1 MRPKSLRTFRL
12 SLAKLGGKI
21 MRIFHA
27 HLFIGCLLVTSCAT
41 FLSEQQYIQVD
52 EEVTETFLP
61 SGLMYSIPEKK
72 DIRKIVILGE
82 GTVTNV
88 DIYARN
94 SEDNWKQIKKI
105 KKTVGF
111 PIEINVVLKADA
123 VRIMQKRIRGM
134 GRINTVQFYALAEEQ
149 Q

>member
-1 MRPKSLRTFRL
+1 
-12 SLAKLGGKI
+12 

-61 SGLMYSIPEKK
+61 SGLMYSIPKKK

>member
-1 MRPKSLRTFRL
+1 
-12 SLAKLGGKI
+12 
-21 MRIFHA
+21 
-27 HLFIGCLLVTSCAT
+27 
-41 FLSEQQYIQVD
+41 
-52 EEVTETFLP
+52 
-61 SGLMYSIPEKK
+61 
-72 DIRKIVILGE
+72 LGE

-94 SEDNWKQIKKI
+94 SENNWKRIKKI

-123 VRIMQKRIRGM
+123 VRINQKRIRGR
-134 GRINTVQFYALAEEQ
+134 GSINSVRFFALSKEQ

>member
-1 MRPKSLRTFRL
+1 M
-12 SLAKLGGKI
+12 KI
-21 MRIFHA
+21 HYCGIFC
-27 HLFIGCLLVTSCAT
+27 GVT

-61 SGLMYSIPEKK
+61 SGLMYSILEKK
-72 DIRKIVILGE
+72 DIRKIIILGE

-94 SEDNWKQIKKI
+94 SENNWKQIKKI